1 MLTKHGFGALMT
13 RKTVLF
19 VPVLAEKFVAKAH
32 ERGADAV
39 VLDLEDAVAP
49 DSKIA
54 ARNALGE
61 TIDLLVSRGVEVW
74 VRVNNTRELLGGDL
88 EAAVRAGVTGL
99 MIPKVERVL
108 ELTTISSEV
117 ARLETASALPKDIIV
132 FCATLETPGGILAA
146 SSIASGPR
154 LQALALGGEDLA
166 AALGI
171 APRHAAL
178 RGPGQMVVLA
188 AAAHGLESWGVMGSI
203 ANHTNMDRFAR
214 EVRLS
219 RALGV
224 STIICIHPKQVGV
237 AAEIYQPGD
246 DEAAWSAD
254 VVREYE
260 AAKARGEGSISLHG
274 QMIDEPVYQRA
285 KRMIGL

>member
-61 TIDLLVSRGVEVW
+61 TIDLLVSREIEVW

-108 ELTTISSEV
+108 ELTTIASEV
-117 ARLETASALPKDIIV
+117 ARLETASLCAGRVRWWCWPPPRTALK
-132 FCATLETPGGILAA
+132 AGG
-146 SSIASGPR
+146 
-154 LQALALGGEDLA
+154 
-166 AALGI
+166 
-171 APRHAAL
+171 
-178 RGPGQMVVLA
+178 
-188 AAAHGLESWGVMGSI
+188 
-203 ANHTNMDRFAR
+203 
-214 EVRLS
+214 
-219 RALGV
+219 
-224 STIICIHPKQVGV
+224 
-237 AAEIYQPGD
+237 
-246 DEAAWSAD
+246 
-254 VVREYE
+254 
-260 AAKARGEGSISLHG
+260 
-274 QMIDEPVYQRA
+274 
-285 KRMIGL
+285 

>member
-1 MLTKHGFGALMT
+1 MLTKHGIGALMT

-19 VPVLAEKFVAKAH
+19 VPVLADRFVAKAH

-39 VLDLEDAVAP
+39 ILDLEDAVAP

-88 EAAVRAGVTGL
+88 AAAVRAGVTGL

-108 ELTTISSEV
+108 ELTTIASEV
-117 ARLETASALPKDIIV
+117 ARLETAAALPKDKIV
-132 FCATLETPGGILAA
+132 FCATLETPAGILAA
-146 SSIASGPR
+146 SAIAAAPR
-154 LQALALGGEDLA
+154 LKALALGGEDLA

-178 RGPGQMVVLA
+178 RGPGQTVVLA
-188 AAAHGLESWGVMGSI
+188 AAAYGLESWGVMGSV
-203 ANHTNMDRFAR
+203 ANHTNMGRFAR

-219 RALGV
+219 RALGTT
-224 STIICIHPKQVGV
+224 TIICIHPKQVGV
-237 AAEIYQPGD
+237 ATEMYRAGEG
-246 DEAAWSAD
+246 EVEWAAS

-260 AAKARGEGSISLHG
+260 TAKARGKGSVSLHG
-274 QMIDEPVYQRA
+274 QMIDEPVYLRA
-285 KRMIGL
+285 KRMLGE